1 MNAYFFRGVE
11 TRFIGRGS
19 PGGFNASYSTGT
31 QRVAK
36 RGTICR
42 NCRKSPTRDHR
53 RSDGGGVRRGSMRRS
68 FGRSN
73 RENQSMSGKNQASTF
88 VYPALGSRYDLWFLR
103 MSGSGLGNC
112 FYNYFQAVALAER
125 CNARVIVPPW
135 FSVKIGPMLRGQSG
149 KRFYL
154 GMFKPYRGDIGGLRK
169 LWILLSRYWRRNIVE
184 VDGARPAALE
194 LGALNVVT
202 VNSKFTF
209 DGLYPHR
216 EAIRQRILGIVHD
229 PVPPDHCW
237 GRGKFI
243 AVHVRLGEFAQV
255 SDTKLITGG
264 MDNVRIPLSW
274 YVSLVKKLRA
284 CYPQMPIFIFSDGKE
299 HELMPLLELGATLY
313 RSGSD
318 MTDLLAMS
326 AASILVG
333 SNSTY
338 SRWAVFFSVIC
349 RRSGSSA
356 RSRKRSRPAPIP
368 PFFTSPLMPPTPL
381 CGRI

>member
-1 MNAYFFRGVE
+1 
-11 TRFIGRGS
+11 
-19 PGGFNASYSTGT
+19 
-31 QRVAK
+31 
-36 RGTICR
+36 
-42 NCRKSPTRDHR
+42 
-53 RSDGGGVRRGSMRRS
+53 MRRS

-73 RENQSMSGKNQASTF
+73 RENQNMSGKNQASTF

-169 LWILLSRYWRRNIVE
+169 LCILLSRYWRRNIVE
-184 VDGARPAALE
+184 VDGSRPAALE
-194 LGALNVVT
+194 RGVLNVVT

-209 DGLYPHR
+209 DGLYPQR
-216 EAIRQRILGIVHD
+216 DAIRQRILGIVND

-243 AVHVRLGEFAQV
+243 AVHVRMGEFAQV

-264 MDNVRIPLSW
+264 MDNVRIPLFW
-274 YVSLVKKLRA
+274 YVNLVKKLRA

-299 HELMPLLELGATLY
+299 HELMPLLELGATPY

-338 SRWAVFFSVIC
+338 SRWAVFLGDMPSIWIKREVQEEKPSGADTPILYVPIDATDPALWPDL
-349 RRSGSSA
+349 RS
-356 RSRKRSRPAPIP
+356 P
-368 PFFTSPLMPPTPL
+368 
-381 CGRI
+381 

>member
-1 MNAYFFRGVE
+1 
-11 TRFIGRGS
+11 
-19 PGGFNASYSTGT
+19 
-31 QRVAK
+31 
-36 RGTICR
+36 
-42 NCRKSPTRDHR
+42 
-53 RSDGGGVRRGSMRRS
+53 MRRS
-68 FGRSN
+68 FGRSS
-73 RENQSMSGKNQASTF
+73 RANQNMSGKNQASTF
-88 VYPALGSRYDLWFLR
+88 VYPSLGSRYDLWFLR

-184 VDGARPAALE
+184 VDGSRPAALE

-216 EAIRQRILGIVHD
+216 DAIRQRILGIVND

-243 AVHVRLGEFAQV
+243 AVHVRMGEFAQV

-264 MDNVRIPLSW
+264 MDNVRVPLSW
-274 YVSLVKKLRA
+274 YVNLVKKLRA

-299 HELMPLLELGATLY
+299 HELMPLLEMGATLY

-326 AASILVG
+326 GASILVG

-338 SRWAVFFSVIC
+338 SRWAVFLGDMPSIWVKREVQEEKPSGAETPILYVPIDATDPALWPDL
-349 RRSGSSA
+349 RS
-356 RSRKRSRPAPIP
+356 P
-368 PFFTSPLMPPTPL
+368 
-381 CGRI
+381 